1 MDAILLQIIGLL
13 ISLTLIFMFF
23 GKKNVY
29 NEETK
34 IYKKLLAFSVLF
46 VVIGIITYIVAVKT
60 NDLNIIAIFQK
71 VYMCILVV
79 LNFLS
84 IKYCLVLFN
93 GSSKYAL
100 LNKIFEIIT
109 FFSIAFIL
117 VLPLNAIFDGHYL
130 DGYGLSYDVAIIN
143 LIISFSFFLVITSYL
158 LIHKKSIK
166 KISPFIILIVLYI
179 LSFILRLVC
188 AKLTFEGFFYSYILL
203 IMYHTIENPDIKML
217 EELELA
223 KNQAEQANQ
232 AKTDF
237 LSSMSHEIRT
247 PLNAIVG
254 FSEEI
259 TTSKTLKEA
268 KENAKDIVDASNTL
282 LDIVNGI
289 LDISKIE
296 SGKLEIVNSAYDA
309 RETLESLAKL
319 IRPRIEEKNIEFE
332 VSITKNLPST
342 LYGDYANLKKVV
354 TNILT
359 NAAKYTDEGKIE
371 YKVDCITKDN
381 ICRLIIS
388 VEDTG
393 KGIKKES
400 IDKLFDKFERLDE
413 KNTTIEGTGLGL
425 AITKQIV
432 ELMGGK
438 IIVQSIYGKG
448 SKFTI
453 VLDQRVEEV
462 EQKEETVE
470 VQEKE
475 IDLKGKKILVVDDN
489 NLNLKVASKV
499 LEKYNPTIEVAD
511 SGFKVIDKIK
521 NNETFDL
528 ILLDDMMPKLSGVE
542 TFKELK
548 KIEGFNIPVIALTAN
563 AISGMREKYMEQG
576 FTDYLSKPINKV
588 DLEIVLRKLMNNEMG
603 NSVKTL
609 KDDNTEQTTKE
620 IISDN
625 TKVEST
631 STSDV
636 EVTIED
642 NNSKDNILLQ
652 NGVDL
657 KTSLELLGTMD
668 MYNDILKEF
677 IEDIDKKVKKLEEF
691 KNNKDMENYKI
702 LVHSIKSD
710 AKYLGFKDLAE
721 KSYEHEMKSKENDIE
736 FVNKDFDNL
745 KEILSKVINLSK
757 KYLKEV

>member
-1 MDAILLQIIGLL
+1 MGVYFSVSALIIILIL
-13 ISLTLIFMFF
+13 SFMFF
-23 GKKNVY
+23 SKRKVSNDETSIYGKMLIV
-29 NEETK
+29 TM
-34 IYKKLLAFSVLF
+34 
-46 VVIGIITYIVAVKT
+46 IG
-60 NDLNIIAIFQK
+60 L
-71 VYMCILVV
+71 ML
-79 LNFLS
+79 
-84 IKYCLVLFN
+84 
-93 GSSKYAL
+93 
-100 LNKIFEIIT
+100 EIIT
-109 FFSIAFIL
+109 CIWNGYLVDVNNIFFKFVSKL
-117 VLPLNAIFDGHYL
+117 TS
-130 DGYGLSYDVAIIN
+130 SYYMIW
-143 LIISFSFFLVITSYL
+143 SFL
-158 LIHKKSIK
+158 LCI
-166 KISPFIILIVLYI
+166 YI
-179 LSFILRLVC
+179 LSVCNVDKNFQKGIKFSCLISFIL
-188 AKLTFEGFFYSYILL
+188 ILL
-203 IMYHTIENPDIKML
+203 LPISYNVVGSVIVPKGLSVYLTYFMCLIFSVVDIFCCIKYHNKIVKTKFTPLYTLLILGSMAIIICIFYPQLFLIGYVLSINIMIMYHTIENPDIKML

-413 KNTTIEGTGLGL
+413 NNTTIEGTGLGL

-438 IIVQSIYGKG
+438 IIVQSIYSKG

-470 VQEKE
+470 VQEKG

-511 SGFKVIDKIK
+511 NGFKVIDKIK
-521 NNETFDL
+521 NNEKFDL

-588 DLEIVLRKLMNNEMG
+588 DLEIVLRKLMNNEMSS
-603 NSVKTL
+603 SVKSL
-609 KDDNTEQTTKE
+609 KDDNTEQTVKE
-620 IISDN
+620 SISDN

-631 STSDV
+631 
-636 EVTIED
+636 VTIED
-642 NNSKDNILLQ
+642 NNSGDKDSKDNILLQ

-677 IEDIDKKVKKLEEF
+677 IKDIDEKVKKLEGF

-745 KEILSKVINLSK
+745 KEILSKVINLAK
-757 KYLKEV
+757 EYLKEV